1 MGEQNVSLAKN
12 KAQLQ
17 SFVKNLLKDIQAL
30 ELMLK
35 DEVFENNIR
44 RIGAEQEM
52 CLVNT
57 KNHKPAPICMD
68 VIEAMGS
75 NNEWLETEL
84 AKFNLETNLTPRVF
98 ENSCLNDMEKE
109 IRDYLGQ
116 IDETLEGFDAK
127 IALTGIL
134 PTIQKF
140 NLELESLTPKK
151 RYRALMDSIIDQLE
165 GNTFELKLEGIDELK
180 IRHKSPMIEAAN
192 TSFQVHL
199 QVNQYEFVKMY
210 NIAQA
215 IAGPVLA
222 IAANS
227 PLVFGRRLWHES
239 RIALFQQALDT
250 RITRNHLREKSPRVQ
265 FGKDWLKDSI
275 LELYQEDI
283 SRFRVLMTAEEEQDS
298 LATYKNGEIPK
309 LKALQVHNST
319 VYRWN
324 RACYGISGNGQPHL
338 RIECRIL
345 PAGPTPQDEVANA
358 AFWLGLMV
366 GLSDQIEDIR
376 DHLSFADVNDNFKK
390 AAKFGIDTKFN
401 WMDDR
406 KISAPQ
412 LILEELIPI
421 ARKGLEKQGVNAD
434 DINKYLGIIEQRAEK
449 HMTGARWILRSFTN
463 LKKGY
468 SREEASVILTSHI
481 LRNQNSGMPIHEWPE
496 ITLSEKIDYKPSN
509 LVISEFMNTDFLTVY
524 QEDIIEMVIQIM
536 KWKDLEFIPVE
547 DKAGNLVGVVT
558 KNQILDY
565 LSNQETQQATVCVE
579 DIMEH
584 NPAHIE
590 SSATLKDAN
599 QLMQEQG
606 VNFLPVVNDGE
617 LIGVL
622 SKKEFRWITKRLIA
636 DLDS

>member
-1 MGEQNVSLAKN
+1 
-12 KAQLQ
+12 
-17 SFVKNLLKDIQAL
+17 
-30 ELMLK
+30 
-35 DEVFENNIR
+35 
-44 RIGAEQEM
+44 
-52 CLVNT
+52 
-57 KNHKPAPICMD
+57 
-68 VIEAMGS
+68 
-75 NNEWLETEL
+75 
-84 AKFNLETNLTPRVF
+84 
-98 ENSCLNDMEKE
+98 
-109 IRDYLGQ
+109 
-116 IDETLEGFDAK
+116 
-127 IALTGIL
+127 
-134 PTIQKF
+134 
-140 NLELESLTPKK
+140 
-151 RYRALMDSIIDQLE
+151 
-165 GNTFELKLEGIDELK
+165 
-180 IRHKSPMIEAAN
+180 
-192 TSFQVHL
+192 
-199 QVNQYEFVKMY
+199 
-210 NIAQA
+210 
-215 IAGPVLA
+215 
-222 IAANS
+222 
-227 PLVFGRRLWHES
+227 
-239 RIALFQQALDT
+239 
-250 RITRNHLREKSPRVQ
+250 
-265 FGKDWLKDSI
+265 
-275 LELYQEDI
+275 
-283 SRFRVLMTAEEEQDS
+283 
-298 LATYKNGEIPK
+298 
-309 LKALQVHNST
+309 
-319 VYRWN
+319 
-324 RACYGISGNGQPHL
+324 
-338 RIECRIL
+338 
-345 PAGPTPQDEVANA
+345 
-358 AFWLGLMV
+358 MV

-565 LSNQETQQATVCVE
+565 LSNQETQQETVCVE

-590 SSATLKDAN
+590 SNATLKDAN

-636 DLDS
+636 DLES